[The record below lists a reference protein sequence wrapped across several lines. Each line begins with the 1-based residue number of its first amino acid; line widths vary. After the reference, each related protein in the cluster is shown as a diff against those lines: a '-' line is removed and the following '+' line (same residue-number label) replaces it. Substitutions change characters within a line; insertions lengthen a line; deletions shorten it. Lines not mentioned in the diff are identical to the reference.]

1 MINYSKFDSIYLH
14 RDAVDFRKS
23 IEGLSVIVQDEMQ
36 QNIFSDHLFVFTNKR
51 RNKVKILYWD
61 KTGHALWYKRLD
73 QKQFK
78 WPSRYDG
85 EILWDTDKPD
95 GTPKKLL
102 DSSRFLS
109 LGWRPSIPLETGLR
123 LTYEWF
129 LKNSGI
135 KGI

>member
-36 QNIFSDHLFVFTNKR
+36 QNIFSNHLFVFTNKR
-51 RNKVKILYWD
+51 RNKIKILYWD

-78 WPSRYDG
+78 WPSKYDD
-85 EILWDTDKPD
+85 EILS
-95 GTPKKLL
+95 L
-102 DSSRFLS
+102 DSQNLNW
-109 LGWRPSIPLETGLR
+109 LL
-123 LTYEWF
+123 
-129 LKNSGI
+129 SGI
-135 KGI
+135 DIMKIKPHQELFFQN